1 MGDFLG
7 NIGRKMLKVVKRMLK
22 HAVMATAP
30 IWGTILI
37 ILLILAALT
46 YENTM
51 QEGTKQEGSWQSTPY
66 VATQYS
72 ANIEIKED
80 GTIVSEITPKELWD
94 EMIKRDNTI
103 DSYLDKP
110 EEFAK
115 LLHAEL
121 VTSFPDTRPDPSE
134 EINWEEILD
143 PKSDKIQG
151 IIKFKRE
158 RNNQEPIDLVYVDDG
173 TFMDWVEQYNL
184 TQDEAIREKLL
195 THFTIGSTTVNTQ
208 NSNQNVSLNYQEG
221 DVWTDISEAIVRSAL
236 TTPSRGSG
244 LCQSWVYHV
253 YVNAGLPEAGFIGAY
268 QAFQANCVSTDRNN
282 IPIGACV
289 YATGSQT
296 LGDGSPNIYGHV
308 GIYVGDIDGDGEGDV
323 MDEIG
328 GIRTISLSEWI
339 AEAERQGNTN
349 CGGTP
354 GYLGWGWQS
363 GSPSRFLTEEEIEKI
378 DITSEATVVVGEGN
392 GENTTSTTQYYV
404 IVASW
409 KDTTETRTV
418 NGNVVSSSKSGSI
431 TLQNINYQDYVKQFT
446 LPFDYLWALTVT
458 GRDRFFTLDLAD
470 MAFNSKI
477 EITIHD
483 NLTTTTESDTVTS
496 KRVVY
501 DESTDTSTIVTTV
514 TEYETIDRTNTLNI
528 GLTLADVWIVNYSQ
542 EYDYKGPTV
551 ITEST
556 ETSSIP
562 GDTPQTT
569 GSKVHYYKVETQE
582 YISKPANVIPKVE
595 KGKDNHNFVTLFLDD
610 DHYSARSN
618 IISAPDWLFNI
629 LERNES
635 TSEMV
640 DLTKYLLYKA
650 TGHSYGVTDF
660 NFETFSTS
668 EFSSI
673 SVSGGAGVEF
683 TKAWE
688 NLALWNYRNGR
699 GGYNGIYVTS
709 CITSDNKY
717 YIMHD
722 DIGTGYGNRNYGF
735 GVCFYVGSS
744 GSFQNT
750 SYFEAEGINITD
762 PIYQNYGSSKVEVE
776 IVDRISAKIWNEK
789 RQEVIN
795 TVNRMGA
802 KLEDYQIDCLTD
814 MRYQGWYITD
824 TIEAFMQ
831 YGLDENRIRSASS
844 GFSGNRGDARWTL
857 FSTGK
862 YTTADGQTI
871 QGSSSSSNNNEAQED

>member
-1 MGDFLG
+1 MGEFFNKLG
-7 NIGRKMLKVVKRMLK
+7 NIGRRALKVVKNVLK
-22 HAVMATAP
+22 KALISTAP
-30 IWGTILI
+30 IWGTILL
-37 ILLILAALT
+37 ILVLLAALT
-46 YENTM
+46 YENTI
-51 QEGTKQEGSWQSTPY
+51 QQGTEQEGSWESTPY
-66 VATQYS
+66 VANQFD
-72 ANIEIKED
+72 ANIEIAED
-80 GTIVSEITPKELWD
+80 GTITTDITPQELWD
-94 EMIKRDNTI
+94 EMIKHGNEI
-103 DSYLDKP
+103 KSYLNNST
-110 EEFAK
+110 EFAK
-115 LLHAEL
+115 LLHAEQI
-121 VTSFPDTRPDPSE
+121 TNFPDTRSDPSE
-134 EINWEEILD
+134 EINWDDIIK
-143 PKSDKIQG
+143 PKSNRIQG

-158 RNNQEPIDLVYVDDG
+158 TGGADPIDLVYVDDG
-173 TFMDWVEQYNL
+173 TFMDWLEGYNL
-184 TQDEAIREKLL
+184 TGDETLRQNLL
-195 THFTIGSTTVNTQ
+195 THFTIGSNTVQTQ
-208 NSNQNVSLNYQEG
+208 NGNNNQDISLNYQEG

-253 YVNAGLPEAGFIGAY
+253 YVNAGLPEAGYIGAY
-268 QAFQANCVSTDRNN
+268 QAFQANCISTDRNN

-308 GIYVGDIDGDGEGDV
+308 GIYVGDINGDGEGDV

-328 GIRTISLSEWI
+328 GIRTISLTEWI
-339 AEAERQGNTN
+339 AEAESQGNTN

-378 DITSEATVVVGEGN
+378 DITSGATVPVEG
-392 GENTTSTTQYYV
+392 GTGSGSTASKSEYYVLVATWSETTENNSTTV
-404 IVASW
+404 DGALISN
-409 KDTTETRTV
+409 D
-418 NGNVVSSSKSGSI
+418 SSSFGSM
-431 TLQNINYQDYVKQFT
+431 TTQKINYQDYISKYT
-446 LPFDYLWALTVT
+446 MPFEYLWALIVT
-458 GRDRFFTLDLAD
+458 GRDNSLALDLAD
-470 MAFNSKI
+470 LVLDSEI

-483 NLTTTTESDTVTS
+483 TLTTTTDRT
-496 KRVVY
+496 
-501 DESTDTSTIVTTV
+501 TTV
-514 TEYETIDRTNTLNI
+514 RTYSEFNEVTQENESHTRTVVNETITRDNTLNI
-528 GLTLADVWIVNYSQ
+528 GLTKADVWIVDYEQ
-542 EYDYKGPTV
+542 EYIYSEPTV
-551 ITEST
+551 ISEN
-556 ETSSIP
+556 
-562 GDTPQTT
+562 TT
-569 GSKVHYYKVETQE
+569 NSRTNTYYNLVTADKYVAQ
-582 YISKPANVIPKVE
+582 PAKSDPKIK
-595 KGKDNHNFVTLFLDD
+595 KGKDQHNFITIFLDSD
-610 DHYSARSN
+610 NYNARTS
-618 IISAPDWLFNI
+618 IITAPDWLFTI
-629 LERNES
+629 LERNDS
-635 TSEMV
+635 TKEMV
-640 DLTKYLLYKA
+640 DLTKYLLHVA
-650 TGHSYGVTDF
+650 TGNDYGVTDF
-660 NFETFSTS
+660 DFEAFSTS
-668 EFSSI
+668 DFSSI

-699 GGYNGIYVTS
+699 GGYSGIYVTS

-844 GFSGNRGDARWTL
+844 GFNGNRGDARWIL
-857 FSTGK
+857 FSTGR

-871 QGSSSSSNNNEAQED
+871 QGNSSGSNNNEAQED